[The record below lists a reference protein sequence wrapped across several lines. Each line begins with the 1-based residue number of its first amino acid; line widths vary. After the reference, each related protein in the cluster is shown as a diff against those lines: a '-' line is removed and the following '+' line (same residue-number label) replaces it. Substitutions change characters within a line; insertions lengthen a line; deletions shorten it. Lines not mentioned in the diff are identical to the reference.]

1 MGGLLSLWMNF
12 SHVTNKFLTACS
24 FLNVFWLGLGLGE
37 ILITDFKDNKIS
49 RLNEKQDTFHKV
61 FMYSMLT
68 EH

>member
-1 MGGLLSLWMNF
+1 MY
-12 SHVTNKFLTACS
+12 CQ
-24 FLNVFWLGLGLGE
+24 WLGLGLGE

-49 RLNEKQDTFHKV
+49 RLNEKQDTFHNV